1 MDTNSP
7 QSTRPEDTRNV
18 QQARQELGPSKEAI
32 ARMSARTQAILSGRS
47 PLNRDVLARSGFD
60 PRFEKRDGQYSSNR
74 LSRNKE
80 TEVTQPV
87 STSSSQ
93 ALPPVPQASTSQAP
107 ASAPQSSAAP
117 PQAPSS
123 AQPTVAPAPPQP
135 APAPTSTLSSEQLKN
150 YQLAWQY
157 HNNPFARGRIRDAFG
172 KLSPEDQRK
181 FREYAK
187 LQRHDWSGILPE
199 NFINNWSNSKHNR
212 RMEANDVRNIME
224 AYGSIY
230 NSEPEPEYL
239 DEKLRERP
247 RGLPPGPVGKGFRK
261 LTIAQRAKM
270 IERGKQHTRKA
281 MNSGEEYSRSH
292 AASSAIDSALLN
304 PRLEECVV
312 YILEHLITEGYAK
325 DLDSAVVMLENM
337 SEEWAT
343 HILSETAISTKIV
356 SEGDNTATD
365 ARTTGYIPGRNVA
378 TDSRTVPFL
387 KGTTNK
393 PLNIPISNRVTS
405 TLKRILNLPSER

>member
-32 ARMSARTQAILSGRS
+32 ARMSTRTQAILSGRS

-80 TEVTQPV
+80 TEISQPV

-107 ASAPQSSAAP
+107 ASAPQS
-117 PQAPSS
+117 
-123 AQPTVAPAPPQP
+123 AQSTVAPAPPQP

-199 NFINNWSNSKHNR
+199 NFINNCSNSKHNR

-247 RGLPPGPVGKGFRK
+247 RGLPYGPVGKGFKK

-281 MNSGEEYSRSH
+281 MNSGEEYSGSH
-292 AASSAIDSALLN
+292 AASSAINSALLN
-304 PRLEECVV
+304 PRLKECIV
-312 YILEHLITEGYAK
+312 YILEHLITEGYAE

-343 HILSETAISTKIV
+343 QILSETAMPTKV
-356 SEGDNTATD
+356 FSEGDNT
-365 ARTTGYIPGRNVA
+365 A

-387 KGTTNK
+387 KHTTNK
-393 PLNIPISNRVTS
+393 PLNIPISNRVAA
-405 TLKRILNLPSER
+405 TLKRILNLPSSER